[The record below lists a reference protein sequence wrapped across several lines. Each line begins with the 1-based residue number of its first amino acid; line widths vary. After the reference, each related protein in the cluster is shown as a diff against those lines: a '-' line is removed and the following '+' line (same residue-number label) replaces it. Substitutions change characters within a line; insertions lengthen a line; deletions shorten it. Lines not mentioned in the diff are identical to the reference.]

1 MLMET
6 SDHVPCVVNI
16 ATNIPKGK
24 IFRLEN
30 YWMEHEVFMDVV
42 RHGWSIPT
50 QQSDVAK
57 VISAKFKNLR
67 RVLKAWQVQLS
78 SLKGN
83 IENVKLVLWLIQ
95 LVEFHRDLT
104 IEEWNFKHILEDKL
118 LSLLRQ
124 QRIYWKQRG
133 TIKWVKF
140 GDEGTKFFHANATL
154 RSRRNLITTLHDN
167 AGIPK
172 SSHSEKV
179 NILWEAFKDRLSTTE
194 FQGMHLNLDDLL
206 TASDLLGFLEEPFS
220 HEEIDL
226 VVQNLPTDKSP
237 GLDGF
242 NTDFIKKAWPIIKE
256 DFYALCSAFYNGDI
270 CLQSINGSYIT
281 LIPKVD
287 NASTASDFR
296 PISLLNTSMKLITK
310 LLANRLQS
318 IIQSIIHKN

>member
-1 MLMET
+1 MET

-24 IFRLEN
+24 NFRFEN

-172 SSHSEKV
+172 SSHSEKA

-206 TASDLLGFLEEPFS
+206 TASDLLGFLEELFF
-220 HEEIDL
+220 
-226 VVQNLPTDKSP
+226 T
-237 GLDGF
+237 
-242 NTDFIKKAWPIIKE
+242 
-256 DFYALCSAFYNGDI
+256 
-270 CLQSINGSYIT
+270 
-281 LIPKVD
+281 
-287 NASTASDFR
+287 
-296 PISLLNTSMKLITK
+296 
-310 LLANRLQS
+310 
-318 IIQSIIHKN
+318 